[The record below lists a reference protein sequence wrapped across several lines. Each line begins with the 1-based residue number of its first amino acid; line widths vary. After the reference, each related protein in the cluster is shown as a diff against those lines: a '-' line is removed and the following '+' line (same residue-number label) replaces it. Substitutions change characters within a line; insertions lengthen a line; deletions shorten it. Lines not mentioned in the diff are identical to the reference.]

1 MKAIGEV
8 IARYRKELGLSQAG
22 LSQKL
27 KEYGISVS
35 TPSVCC
41 WEKNTTMPNA
51 LQLLAICEILNITDI
66 YQEFVGDYKT
76 KTPNPFDCLNQRGI
90 ERAKEYI
97 HLLSLSDEFRQ
108 LPDNVIPFER
118 LLPRFTIPV
127 SAGLGEFLDGDDYE
141 NIPVPPEVPE
151 QATFA
156 LTISGNSME
165 PLFHD
170 KQIVWVERTKQINND
185 EIGIFCL
192 NGEAYIKK
200 LQDNKD
206 GVYLISLN
214 KRYEPIPVK
223 PDDSFTILGRV
234 LM

>member
-76 KTPNPFDCLNQRGI
+76 KTPDPFDGLNQRGI

-97 HLLSLSDEFRQ
+97 YLLSLSDEFRQ

-156 LTISGNSME
+156 LSISGNSME

-170 KQIVWVERTKQINND
+170 KQIVWVERTEQINND

-214 KRYEPIPVK
+214 KHYEPIPVK